1 MEFYTKHAGF
11 HTEILDFLLKS
22 LDFIGGMYTGHTN
35 RLVQMLDLYVSIF
48 KTKSSFLI
56 YQGHST
62 HSIDCRRFNRKS
74 TENTIYVAIRPLH
87 EPSPQASTFL
97 MTQLLRRCA
106 QPTLVELAGLPPVP
120 TCKGNPEPSVHC
132 LHGTSYASAFGVG
145 SAQPRS
151 FITHQWPYSMYAS
164 PLVPHTDD
172 PAKGK
177 GTMAYGIRNEKYRY
191 IVNMEY
197 SGKTYLPE
205 WEHVVSEQLYDY
217 DEDPHETTNRAVN
230 KTYAPLLADLREQ
243 LRKELEEG

>member
-1 MEFYTKHAGF
+1 
-11 HTEILDFLLKS
+11 
-22 LDFIGGMYTGHTN
+22 
-35 RLVQMLDLYVSIF
+35 
-48 KTKSSFLI
+48 
-56 YQGHST
+56 
-62 HSIDCRRFNRKS
+62 
-74 TENTIYVAIRPLH
+74 
-87 EPSPQASTFL
+87 
-97 MTQLLRRCA
+97 
-106 QPTLVELAGLPPVP
+106 
-120 TCKGNPEPSVHC
+120 
-132 LHGTSYASAFGVG
+132 
-145 SAQPRS
+145 
-151 FITHQWPYSMYAS
+151 MYAS